1 MSFFPNFQV
10 GKKLVALKNA
20 LIILHENICDPILN
34 SYDLFEGYAWKKGQH
49 QGTGTQVD
57 LMNFITNIRML
68 EANAYGVWK
77 SHILKK
83 YENDEER
90 QKMETNNIQMKID
103 NVAKRENAAIA
114 RAFTR
119 ITDYQGLLI

>member
-1 MSFFPNFQV
+1 
-10 GKKLVALKNA
+10 
-20 LIILHENICDPILN
+20 
-34 SYDLFEGYAWKKGQH
+34 
-49 QGTGTQVD
+49 
-57 LMNFITNIRML
+57 ML

-77 SHILKK
+77 SHILMK

-90 QKMETNNIQMKID
+90 QIMETNNIQMKID